1 MATITASKITDLGLT
16 SSGTTAATGS
26 GGDDFVNTGVEFIR
40 VENTHASQTYTIK
53 VKAQTTSYKHPTYGN
68 LTKNH
73 VYAAIANVSSGLGSN
88 SVYIGPFKKG
98 SFSNATNKV
107 QVFYKQGSVLTDTA
121 FDTATAIGTGTHL
134 LKIEVLYLE
143 N

>member
-26 GGDDFVNTGVEFIR
+26 GGDDFVNTGIEFIR

-68 LTKNH
+68 LVKKH
-73 VYAAIANVSSGLGSN
+73 VYKTVAHPGASGANSIF
-88 SVYIGPFKKG
+88 IGPFKPG
-98 SFSNATNKV
+98 SFNTATNKV
-107 QVFYKQGSVLTDTA
+107 QIYYKDGDHSTDAA
-121 FDTATAIGTGTHL
+121 FTGADDITGTVA